1 MKNHTKVYFTALGYD
16 ITDFVPSEIS
26 GAKAVDTNHIIC
38 RSRGGKDR
46 IENLMALTRKEH
58 DFHGENNSTL
68 VYQLQ
73 THRDFLIDN
82 GVKFENSWFEEKIK
96 IYS

>member
-1 MKNHTKVYFTALGYD
+1 
-16 ITDFVPSEIS
+16 
-26 GAKAVDTNHIIC
+26 
-38 RSRGGKDR
+38 
-46 IENLMALTRKEH
+46 MALTRKEH